1 MQERQNGEIRMGLRE
16 LRECFE
22 EFSYVSDSAGKAL
35 KKMVDRLR
43 SQMFVSRG
51 NEIGVIDL
59 YKSYKDFDEFENSL
73 MNMKLEE
80 LEYEDIAGRENDKP
94 YYFKETFDKNVMT
107 RNTTVDFCFDTT
119 IQFVAY

>member
-1 MQERQNGEIRMGLRE
+1 MQERQNGEIRMELRE

-22 EFSYVSDSAGKAL
+22 EFSYTSESAGRAL

-80 LEYEDIAGRENDKP
+80 LEYEDIAERQNDKTC
-94 YYFKETFDKNVMT
+94 YF
-107 RNTTVDFCFDTT
+107 
-119 IQFVAY
+119 

>member
-1 MQERQNGEIRMGLRE
+1 MELRE

-22 EFSYVSDSAGKAL
+22 ELSYTSESAGRAL
-35 KKMVDRLR
+35 KKMADRLR
-43 SQMFVSRG
+43 SQMFGSRE

-94 YYFKETFDKNVMT
+94 YYF
-107 RNTTVDFCFDTT
+107 
-119 IQFVAY
+119 

>member
-1 MQERQNGEIRMGLRE
+1 
-16 LRECFE
+16 
-22 EFSYVSDSAGKAL
+22 
-35 KKMVDRLR
+35 
-43 SQMFVSRG
+43 MFVGRE

-94 YYFKETFDKNVMT
+94 YYF
-107 RNTTVDFCFDTT
+107 
-119 IQFVAY
+119 

>member
-1 MQERQNGEIRMGLRE
+1 MELRE

-22 EFSYVSDSAGKAL
+22 EFSYASDSAGRAL

-59 YKSYKDFDEFENSL
+59 YKSYKNFDEFENSL

-80 LEYEDIAGRENDKP
+80 LDYEDIAERQNDKTC
-94 YYFKETFDKNVMT
+94 YF
-107 RNTTVDFCFDTT
+107 
-119 IQFVAY
+119 